1 MVDSLLDPVFVV
13 TFKANPIRALLLTDL
28 VATPDTVLSLI
39 VSLYV
44 LLVGL

>member
-13 TFKANPIRALLLTDL
+13 TLKTNPIRALLLTDL
-28 VATPDTVLSLI
+28 VASPDTVLRLI
-39 VSLYV
+39 VSLDI